1 MGKTRKKT
9 EALEQ
14 NPFEVPLYTSWDAA
28 RYLRVPLW
36 SVAALSGRFRE
47 WLEPELFHHRFW
59 HGRSPPDVFDDDLSP
74 ADFPE
79 TSQRITF
86 ASLARMFVR
95 AGVLCI
101 LADGPRT
108 ESERTM
114 WPEPHRTV
122 IRWLEDTGHA
132 PLSFGEGSA
141 EEQVEQL
148 VGSLVRRLDERRGAL
163 IRKHLAVR
171 LTRVE
176 VKDGRPTRIFPLSRS
191 DDEDSPQIIVLDPL
205 IRFGRPTLVRRGVPT
220 DTLFERFR
228 PAMRLQNWLRI
239 QRSGGRDHEAIRF
252 ESGPFGPPIPFYGW

>member
-1 MGKTRKKT
+1 
-9 EALEQ
+9 
-14 NPFEVPLYTSWDAA
+14 
-28 RYLRVPLW
+28 
-36 SVAALSGRFRE
+36 
-47 WLEPELFHHRFW
+47 
-59 HGRSPPDVFDDDLSP
+59 
-74 ADFPE
+74 
-79 TSQRITF
+79 
-86 ASLARMFVR
+86 
-95 AGVLCI
+95 
-101 LADGPRT
+101 
-108 ESERTM
+108 M